1 MLKNQIKK
9 CFQITYLIVFFQFS
23 FFGQEM
29 NLYFISVE
37 NKKTNTNLENL
48 AYSLYLDADLK
59 LNQFTIIHFTPNP
72 IPDTSWSKKKKNE
85 VTYRNR
91 KINCDFD
98 LAEKLNSI
106 FDNYRL
112 IEKKTYTN
120 YLLAPS
126 EYIENNKIETH
137 FKVREVNTSDGF
149 SIQRE
154 INKIKEATGKN
165 PCNIYCLSNTYQNS
179 KPTFKFE
186 KDTIVGKGQHEI
198 KYTSSSKVSK
208 IEWGVNSNLNNNSIE
223 KPIINI
229 LSNQTVKAYYIDE
242 NGCKS
247 NEDELTLIYKEDCN
261 CNEVNSKP
269 EILYEKSKSNLFA
282 KSENEEAD
290 YEYKA
295 VSDFS
300 GTYKYPFQLKK
311 VCGESY
317 NVSIKNKIGNV
328 VYNENYLTNELDI
341 VDGYLFLE
349 IQFDQKNALLIGEIN
364 DPDSYYFVSIT
375 PMVNNELCYRRSF
388 RSGSIRF
395 SKCR

>member
-1 MLKNQIKK
+1 
-9 CFQITYLIVFFQFS
+9 
-23 FFGQEM
+23 M
-29 NLYFISVE
+29 NFYFISVE
-37 NKKTNTNLENL
+37 NKKTNANLENL
-48 AYSLYLDADLK
+48 AYSLYLDSDLK
-59 LNQFTIIHFTPNP
+59 LNQFTMIHFTPNS
-72 IPDTSWSKKKKNE
+72 IPDTTWSKKKKND

-91 KINCDFD
+91 KINCEFD
-98 LAEKLNSI
+98 LTEKLNSI

-120 YLLAPS
+120 YLLASS
-126 EYIENNKIETH
+126 EYIENNKIEPH

-165 PCNIYCLSNTYQNS
+165 PCNIYCLSNTYQYS

-186 KDTIVGKGQHEI
+186 KDTIIGKGQIEI
-198 KYTSSSKVSK
+198 KYSSSSKVSK
-208 IEWGVNSNLNNNSIE
+208 IEWGSNSNLNSSNID
-223 KPIINI
+223 KPIVNI
-229 LSNQTVKAYYIDE
+229 VSNQTIKSYYIDE

-261 CNEVNSKP
+261 CNEINGKP
-269 EILYEKSKSNLFA
+269 EISYEKSQSNLFA

-300 GTYKYPFQLKK
+300 GTYKYPFHLKK

-317 NVSIKNKIGNV
+317 NVSIKNKNGNV

-341 VDGYLFLE
+341 IDGYLFLE
-349 IQFDQKNALLIGEIN
+349 IQFDQKNASLIGEIN
-364 DPDSYYFVSIT
+364 DPDSYYFVTIT
-375 PMVNNELCYRRSF
+375 PIVNNELCYKRSF
-388 RSGSIRF
+388 KTRSIRF